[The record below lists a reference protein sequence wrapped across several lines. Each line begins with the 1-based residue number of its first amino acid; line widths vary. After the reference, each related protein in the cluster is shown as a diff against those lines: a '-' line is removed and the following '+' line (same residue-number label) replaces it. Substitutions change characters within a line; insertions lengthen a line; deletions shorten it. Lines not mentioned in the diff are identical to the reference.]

1 MGPGKACPGQTE
13 PRASTAH
20 ALHRPGPCPSAAS
33 HGGIPAPLLLSS
45 QSHLS
50 PWPPGTLWTRSSSL
64 GGHQVLLLAMQ
75 MWFQAPGRGRGHLAG
90 AEVGEVGRPGLCLS
104 DPQLQLPERR
114 DPPRSLLH
122 PPCPARAFPP
132 QQHKAETAFCSPLRP
147 SSQGAGGPGDA
158 CLAAEGHAHP
168 PGPGRPWDTPLSRPL
183 PCLAHRSHPGGRSL
197 SLRKL
202 KDPTSNPSPLLHTV
216 QGGSMGK
223 LRLRKVRGHPKFSEP
238 IFLPSTFSCLTTIG
252 CRETAMDPTVSP
264 RFKSRLASP

>member
-20 ALHRPGPCPSAAS
+20 ALYWPGPCPSAAS

-90 AEVGEVGRPGLCLS
+90 AEVGEVGRPL
-104 DPQLQLPERR
+104 
-114 DPPRSLLH
+114 
-122 PPCPARAFPP
+122 
-132 QQHKAETAFCSPLRP
+132 
-147 SSQGAGGPGDA
+147 
-158 CLAAEGHAHP
+158 
-168 PGPGRPWDTPLSRPL
+168 
-183 PCLAHRSHPGGRSL
+183 
-197 SLRKL
+197 
-202 KDPTSNPSPLLHTV
+202 PTSNPSPLLHTV

>member
-114 DPPRSLLH
+114 DPPRVPAPPTVPAWGFSSPAAQSGNCFLQPFEALKPGSRGAWGRLPGSRGTCSSTWPWPPVGHSSLPA
-122 PPCPARAFPP
+122 PPLFGTSVP
-132 QQHKAETAFCSPLRP
+132 SWGPL
-147 SSQGAGGPGDA
+147 S
-158 CLAAEGHAHP
+158 LVTEVEGSNVQP
-168 PGPGRPWDTPLSRPL
+168 FTPTTYCPGRFNGETEAKKSQRTPQV
-183 PCLAHRSHPGGRSL
+183 
-197 SLRKL
+197 LRANL
-202 KDPTSNPSPLLHTV
+202 
-216 QGGSMGK
+216 
-223 LRLRKVRGHPKFSEP
+223 
-238 IFLPSTFSCLTTIG
+238 STFHLLLPH
-252 CRETAMDPTVSP
+252 DH
-264 RFKSRLASP
+264 RL

>member
-13 PRASTAH
+13 PRVSTAH

-104 DPQLQLPERR
+104 DSQLQLPER
-114 DPPRSLLH
+114 
-122 PPCPARAFPP
+122 
-132 QQHKAETAFCSPLRP
+132 
-147 SSQGAGGPGDA
+147 
-158 CLAAEGHAHP
+158 
-168 PGPGRPWDTPLSRPL
+168 
-183 PCLAHRSHPGGRSL
+183 
-197 SLRKL
+197 
-202 KDPTSNPSPLLHTV
+202 
-216 QGGSMGK
+216 
-223 LRLRKVRGHPKFSEP
+223 
-238 IFLPSTFSCLTTIG
+238 
-252 CRETAMDPTVSP
+252 
-264 RFKSRLASP
+264 